1 MINWFWL
8 ISAFTFGIAVGT
20 WLQKIKKWL
29 INIKCQFGSNI
40 RGYKP
45 NKIKGLWDRYFW
57 KLLKISSCIYFYIVL

>member
-40 RGYKP
+40 E
-45 NKIKGLWDRYFW
+45 
-57 KLLKISSCIYFYIVL
+57 C